1 MGLKEG
7 AGLKAQKAEP
17 DLKHDGPS
25 FFISETQPIVDIGQA
40 RLEPH
45 KEVGLQIHNP
55 MGLKEKIGAESRV
68 VGCESELANETGSP
82 VPLLLTRMASPTPG
96 AQRQGNFLPS
106 VPPVE
111 TQNGEESCKLRSV
124 VSEVEITRMASSNPG
139 AQRQENFLP
148 SAPPVETQNGE
159 VSCIL
164 RSVVSEDENDADA
177 ESEHGLESLM
187 AQEGLVT
194 AVTIAETPV
203 STPGKLSLVC
213 KEGVEGESSFS
224 PLTCT
229 PIMMVGPAM
238 SPSRLELLGGGVD
251 ALDKPTQWVAHQM
264 NMFRKLVGVSIKG
277 HETECLALL
286 RKIEADRNPKKT
298 TTSVRKTAR
307 KGNRELRNLVSSV
320 NYGGKQLSCC

>member
-7 AGLKAQKAEP
+7 VGLKAQKAES
-17 DLKHDGPS
+17 DLNYDGPS
-25 FFISETQPIVDIGQA
+25 SFLITETQPIVDVGQA
-40 RLEPH
+40 RLESH
-45 KEVGLQIHNP
+45 KEVGFETHNP
-55 MGLKEKIGAESRV
+55 MGLKEKIGAETRD
-68 VGCESELANETGSP
+68 VGCEPELANETGSP
-82 VPLLLTRMASPTPG
+82 VPLVLTRMASPIPD

-106 VPPVE
+106 DPPV
-111 TQNGEESCKLRSV
+111 
-124 VSEVEITRMASSNPG
+124 A
-139 AQRQENFLP
+139 
-148 SAPPVETQNGE
+148 TQNGE

-164 RSVVSEDENDADA
+164 RSVVSEDERDITHHEKDVDA
-177 ESEHGLESLM
+177 ESEPGLESLM
-187 AQEGLVT
+187 AQEGMVM
-194 AVTIAETPV
+194 AVTVAETPV
-203 STPGKLSLVC
+203 STPGKLSLAC
-213 KEGVEGESSFS
+213 KEGVEGEGSFS

-238 SPSRLELLGGGVD
+238 SPSGLELLGGGVD

-277 HETECLALL
+277 HETECWALL
-286 RKIEADRNPKKT
+286 RKIEADRNPKKI